1 MDTLTYYVGNIE
13 TAKEGGNTQS
23 IGEAFLNAAS
33 VPVVFF
39 AMDANL
45 KEECITGLL
54 DDNNPHQVKRLKAI
68 LDKYKEP
75 REDVTALNE
84 QNSENPDAIAN
95 MKMVIR
101 EIERANNN
109 GHATAVEHLLIR
121 HLSLP
126 KFVEMIDANL
136 VQACFD
142 RAFIN
147 QDFRLSE
154 KIWHA
159 ANDAGI
165 ELHPEGG
172 GVFRAQAARRDP
184 K

>member
-39 AMDANL
+39 AMDVDL

-68 LDKYKEP
+68 LDKYSEP

-84 QNSENPDAIAN
+84 KNSENPDAVKTF
-95 MKMVIR
+95 KMIIR

-109 GHATAVEHLLIR
+109 GHAAAVEHLLIR

-126 KFVEMIDANL
+126 KFVEIIPQTL
-136 VQACFD
+136 VQSCFD
-142 RAFIN
+142 HAWVN
-147 QDFRLSE
+147 GDMRLSE
-154 KIWHA
+154 KIWNA
-159 ANDAGI
+159 AEAAGLD
-165 ELHPEGG
+165 LHPKDGG
-172 GVFRAQAARRDP
+172 LFP
-184 K
+184 KNTPQ